1 MFNKAYVFLKKE
13 LLFLVRYPLQ
23 IIFEVILPVI
33 NMLPAILLAI
43 YLMSSNHIESFEKAT
58 GTKNYFV
65 FISIG
70 VVFSIF
76 NSIQEQTGY
85 VLSKEMWMGTLEQI
99 WVTPIKKF
107 NLILGWIFFS
117 LIKAILYI
125 IGSIIILKLI
135 FIYLNISFS
144 VYSLPLLTLSVL
156 LLLAISICGGI
167 IMCSITLSIKQV
179 DSFVFLITGAVPL
192 LSGITFP
199 ISVLPPKIQMISKV
213 LPTTY
218 VFDLIRHSIL
228 RSTTILDPTKEL
240 VLVFLYV
247 IILMIASVFIF
258 KLLKR
263 RVEKCGTIY
272 MM

>member
-1 MFNKAYVFLKKE
+1 MFSKIYIFLKKE
-13 LLFLVRYPLQ
+13 LLFLIRYPMQ
-23 IIFEVILPVI
+23 FIFEIILPVI
-33 NMLPAILLAI
+33 NMLPAIFLSI
-43 YLMSSNHIESFEKAT
+43 YLMSSNHIQSFEKST

-70 VVFSIF
+70 IVFSIF

-85 VLSKEMWMGTLEQI
+85 QLSKEMWMGTLEQI
-99 WVTPIKKF
+99 WITPIKKI

-117 LIKAILYI
+117 FIKALLYTI
-125 IGSIIILKLI
+125 SSAIILKFI
-135 FIYLNISFS
+135 FIYLNINFN
-144 VYSLPLLTLSVL
+144 VYNLPLFILSVL
-156 LLLAISICGGI
+156 LLLATSICGGI

-179 DSFVFLITGAVPL
+179 DSFVFLITGVIPL

-199 ISVLPPKIQMISKV
+199 ISVLPPKIQIISKI

-218 VFDLIRHSIL
+218 VFDLIRYSIL
-228 RSTTILDPTKEL
+228 KSNTIFEPIEELIL
-240 VLVFLYV
+240 VLFFI
-247 IILMIASVFIF
+247 IILMIVSVIIF

>member
-1 MFNKAYVFLKKE
+1 MFDKAYVFLKKE
-13 LLFLVRYPLQ
+13 LLFLIRYPMQ
-23 IIFEVILPVI
+23 IIFEILLPVI
-33 NMLPAILLAI
+33 NMLPAIFLAI
-43 YLMSSNHIESFEKAT
+43 YLTSSNDIKSFEKVT
-58 GTKNYFV
+58 GTNDYFV

-70 VVFSIF
+70 IVFSIF
-76 NSIQEQTGY
+76 NSIQEQTSY

-99 WVTPIKKF
+99 WISPVKKI
-107 NLILGWIFFS
+107 NLVLGWIFFS
-117 LIKAILYI
+117 FIKAILYTI
-125 IGSIIILKLI
+125 ASAIILKFI

-144 VYSLPLLTLSVL
+144 IYSLPLLVLSVL
-156 LLLAISICGGI
+156 LLLAVSICSGI
-167 IMCSITLSIKQV
+167 IICSITLNIKQV

-218 VFDLIRHSIL
+218 IFDLIRHSIL
-228 RSTTILDPTKEL
+228 RSNTIFEPIMEL
-240 VLVFLYV
+240 TLVFFYV
-247 IILMIASVFIF
+247 IIMMIISVFIF